1 MANSSYLSV
10 CIPILAT
17 LTDLVLPVILN
28 TLGLNVAPSAIIQRN
43 GIVSSPMEQDDEGDY
58 QFNYEGKLWCDI
70 VAKEMNVPADLE
82 VSVPSII
89 HNEATNKLDISIAV
103 KSALNLKNQYIN
115 MFAVALEDNI
125 VSTQEN
131 GLYNVSDPNLGEWG
145 KGGKYAY
152 RQVPQV
158 SENNVVRSYW
168 GNFAGDNVGFPQSF
182 NVGETYSVDM
192 SLTYPDQVYEKE
204 NGKIVFMLFDGNTSS
219 LINAVM
225 VKMADIK
232 TNGICDIENTDINIQ
247 VAEGKVMARA
257 MGNTTL
263 RIYTLAGVML
273 GQASGTDNVNVS
285 VAGYYGPAIV
295 KASNGS
301 SSVVRKVIIK

>member
-1 MANSSYLSV
+1 M
-10 CIPILAT
+10 
-17 LTDLVLPVILN
+17 
-28 TLGLNVAPSAIIQRN
+28 NVAPTAIIQRN
-43 GIVSSPMEQDDEGDY
+43 GIVSSPMAQDDEGDY
-58 QFNYEGKLWCDI
+58 QFNLDGALWSDI

-82 VSVPSII
+82 VSVPTIVY
-89 HNEATNKLDISIAV
+89 NENTNKLDFTLAV
-103 KSALNLKNQYIN
+103 KSALNLKNQYVN
-115 MFAVALEDNI
+115 LFAVALEDNI

-131 GLYNVSDPNLGEWG
+131 GLYNISDPNLGEWG

-158 SENNVVRSYW
+158 SEDNVVRSYW
-168 GNFAGDNVGFPQSF
+168 GNFSGDNVGFPQAF
-182 NVGETYSVDM
+182 NVGETYTVDM

-219 LINAVM
+219 IINAVM

-232 TNGICDIENTDINIQ
+232 TNGICDIENADISIQ
-247 VAEGKVMARA
+247 AAEGKVTARA

-263 RIYTLAGVML
+263 RVYTLAGVML
-273 GQASGTDNVNVS
+273 GQASGNDNVS
-285 VAGYYGPAIV
+285 VAVSGYHGPAIV
-295 KASNGS
+295 KAANGG

>member
-1 MANSSYLSV
+1 
-10 CIPILAT
+10 
-17 LTDLVLPVILN
+17 
-28 TLGLNVAPSAIIQRN
+28 
-43 GIVSSPMEQDDEGDY
+43 
-58 QFNYEGKLWCDI
+58 
-70 VAKEMNVPADLE
+70 
-82 VSVPSII
+82 
-89 HNEATNKLDISIAV
+89 
-103 KSALNLKNQYIN
+103 

-168 GNFAGDNVGFPQSF
+168 GNFAGDNMGFPQSF

-192 SLTYPDQVYEKE
+192 SLTYPDQMYEKE